1 MKKIKLIRQTTV
13 SECGLCCVSM
23 VAEYFGYVK
32 PFNYYRQQY
41 NPGRDGIS
49 IKEMYL
55 ILCNIHL
62 SPKVYNLDN
71 IKEFYFDKKPYILL
85 TKDNHYIVCVKRK
98 QGFHLFDPA
107 KGKKRINLKDLEKI
121 SGGILISC
129 DIDENFI
136 KIKEKTSEFRHVKKF
151 FLSILPTFIC
161 VSGIALIGYFLALLI
176 PKVIEAIINDI
187 LLRTEVNLDIILSKL
202 LILMLIYLVIS
213 VLQNNLT
220 IQMQKKINSTI
231 NVYTIHHTLN
241 LPYSYFDDRGEGN
254 VLYRLSLIPQLV
266 ETISNNFLRTILNF
280 LGICIVLTYSVY
292 RFPQLFLPSVL
303 LIVLLGIALISFNTY
318 ILKKKQD
325 ELLVEARVSEIKT
338 EIISTIFQIKSL
350 RLISY
355 FGQYFTNNFEILN
368 LKNAK
373 NKKKIY
379 FFNVLVNAYSLF
391 TPVFVILYILKFTEV
406 SIGEIFYIYSILG
419 MILSY
424 ATLFFTELSS
434 IFLMKPSLLY
444 LNDLFDEKEQLNT
457 GVNDIG
463 SFTSMN
469 TFDLSFRYNDNME
482 EVIQKVNLQINKGEK
497 VAIVGASGSGKS
509 TLIKLLNGLY
519 TSYTGEITINS
530 QTMKDISDL
539 FFQREISVVTQNA
552 IIFNKTI
559 RENLILEKDDLSE
572 SEIWKALKFVNLADT
587 IKDLPLGLNTV
598 ISNNGENFS
607 GGQCQRLALARAIVK
622 RPSLLILD
630 EATSAIDA
638 LNEKQIFENL
648 KNSKITVIVI
658 SHRLSTIIDA
668 DRIYV
673 MNNGKIEGI
682 GKHNELVKSNYT
694 YKEIY
699 KSQGDFLE

>member
-1 MKKIKLIRQTTV
+1 M
-13 SECGLCCVSM
+13 
-23 VAEYFGYVK
+23 
-32 PFNYYRQQY
+32 
-41 NPGRDGIS
+41 
-49 IKEMYL
+49 
-55 ILCNIHL
+55 
-62 SPKVYNLDN
+62 
-71 IKEFYFDKKPYILL
+71 
-85 TKDNHYIVCVKRK
+85 
-98 QGFHLFDPA
+98 LF
-107 KGKKRINLKDLEKI
+107 R
-121 SGGILISC
+121 S
-129 DIDENFI
+129 
-136 KIKEKTSEFRHVKKF
+136 
-151 FLSILPTFIC
+151 
-161 VSGIALIGYFLALLI
+161 
-176 PKVIEAIINDI
+176 
-187 LLRTEVNLDIILSKL
+187 
-202 LILMLIYLVIS
+202 
-213 VLQNNLT
+213 
-220 IQMQKKINSTI
+220 QKKINSTI

-682 GKHNELVKSNYT
+682 GKHKELVKSNYT

>member
-220 IQMQKKINSTI
+220 IQMQKK
-231 NVYTIHHTLN
+231 
-241 LPYSYFDDRGEGN
+241 
-254 VLYRLSLIPQLV
+254 
-266 ETISNNFLRTILNF
+266 
-280 LGICIVLTYSVY
+280 
-292 RFPQLFLPSVL
+292 
-303 LIVLLGIALISFNTY
+303 
-318 ILKKKQD
+318 
-325 ELLVEARVSEIKT
+325 
-338 EIISTIFQIKSL
+338 
-350 RLISY
+350 
-355 FGQYFTNNFEILN
+355 
-368 LKNAK
+368 
-373 NKKKIY
+373 NK
-379 FFNVLVNAYSLF
+379 
-391 TPVFVILYILKFTEV
+391 
-406 SIGEIFYIYSILG
+406 FYY
-419 MILSY
+419 
-424 ATLFFTELSS
+424 
-434 IFLMKPSLLY
+434 
-444 LNDLFDEKEQLNT
+444 
-457 GVNDIG
+457 
-463 SFTSMN
+463 
-469 TFDLSFRYNDNME
+469 
-482 EVIQKVNLQINKGEK
+482 
-497 VAIVGASGSGKS
+497 
-509 TLIKLLNGLY
+509 
-519 TSYTGEITINS
+519 
-530 QTMKDISDL
+530 
-539 FFQREISVVTQNA
+539 
-552 IIFNKTI
+552 
-559 RENLILEKDDLSE
+559 
-572 SEIWKALKFVNLADT
+572 
-587 IKDLPLGLNTV
+587 
-598 ISNNGENFS
+598 
-607 GGQCQRLALARAIVK
+607 
-622 RPSLLILD
+622 
-630 EATSAIDA
+630 
-638 LNEKQIFENL
+638 
-648 KNSKITVIVI
+648 
-658 SHRLSTIIDA
+658 
-668 DRIYV
+668 
-673 MNNGKIEGI
+673 
-682 GKHNELVKSNYT
+682 
-694 YKEIY
+694 
-699 KSQGDFLE
+699 

>member
-1 MKKIKLIRQTTV
+1 M
-13 SECGLCCVSM
+13 
-23 VAEYFGYVK
+23 
-32 PFNYYRQQY
+32 
-41 NPGRDGIS
+41 
-49 IKEMYL
+49 
-55 ILCNIHL
+55 
-62 SPKVYNLDN
+62 
-71 IKEFYFDKKPYILL
+71 
-85 TKDNHYIVCVKRK
+85 
-98 QGFHLFDPA
+98 
-107 KGKKRINLKDLEKI
+107 
-121 SGGILISC
+121 
-129 DIDENFI
+129 
-136 KIKEKTSEFRHVKKF
+136 
-151 FLSILPTFIC
+151 
-161 VSGIALIGYFLALLI
+161 
-176 PKVIEAIINDI
+176 
-187 LLRTEVNLDIILSKL
+187 
-202 LILMLIYLVIS
+202 
-213 VLQNNLT
+213 
-220 IQMQKKINSTI
+220 
-231 NVYTIHHTLN
+231 
-241 LPYSYFDDRGEGN
+241 
-254 VLYRLSLIPQLV
+254 
-266 ETISNNFLRTILNF
+266 
-280 LGICIVLTYSVY
+280 
-292 RFPQLFLPSVL
+292 
-303 LIVLLGIALISFNTY
+303 
-318 ILKKKQD
+318 
-325 ELLVEARVSEIKT
+325 
-338 EIISTIFQIKSL
+338 
-350 RLISY
+350 
-355 FGQYFTNNFEILN
+355 
-368 LKNAK
+368 KNAK

-682 GKHNELVKSNYT
+682 GKHKELVKSNYT

>member
-1 MKKIKLIRQTTV
+1 
-13 SECGLCCVSM
+13 
-23 VAEYFGYVK
+23 
-32 PFNYYRQQY
+32 
-41 NPGRDGIS
+41 
-49 IKEMYL
+49 
-55 ILCNIHL
+55 
-62 SPKVYNLDN
+62 
-71 IKEFYFDKKPYILL
+71 
-85 TKDNHYIVCVKRK
+85 
-98 QGFHLFDPA
+98 
-107 KGKKRINLKDLEKI
+107 
-121 SGGILISC
+121 
-129 DIDENFI
+129 
-136 KIKEKTSEFRHVKKF
+136 
-151 FLSILPTFIC
+151 
-161 VSGIALIGYFLALLI
+161 
-176 PKVIEAIINDI
+176 
-187 LLRTEVNLDIILSKL
+187 
-202 LILMLIYLVIS
+202 
-213 VLQNNLT
+213 
-220 IQMQKKINSTI
+220 
-231 NVYTIHHTLN
+231 
-241 LPYSYFDDRGEGN
+241 
-254 VLYRLSLIPQLV
+254 
-266 ETISNNFLRTILNF
+266 
-280 LGICIVLTYSVY
+280 
-292 RFPQLFLPSVL
+292 
-303 LIVLLGIALISFNTY
+303 
-318 ILKKKQD
+318 
-325 ELLVEARVSEIKT
+325 
-338 EIISTIFQIKSL
+338 
-350 RLISY
+350 
-355 FGQYFTNNFEILN
+355 
-368 LKNAK
+368 
-373 NKKKIY
+373 
-379 FFNVLVNAYSLF
+379 
-391 TPVFVILYILKFTEV
+391 
-406 SIGEIFYIYSILG
+406 
-419 MILSY
+419 
-424 ATLFFTELSS
+424 
-434 IFLMKPSLLY
+434 
-444 LNDLFDEKEQLNT
+444 EQLNT

-682 GKHNELVKSNYT
+682 GKHKELVKSNYT